1 MYHSLFWQVAEASDV
16 VDREVVH
23 RCFDE
28 VIVPIVKKFQV
39 NGIASNIGTYILAY
53 VKAASMSEVR

>member
-1 MYHSLFWQVAEASDV
+1 M
-16 VDREVVH
+16 VDREVVQG
-23 RCFDE
+23 CFDE

-53 VKAASMSEVR
+53 VKAASVSEVR